1 MAIQDLVNYTVK
13 NLPDVLTPV
22 LDQVILAAGC
32 DPLEDEYLAQEKCSA
47 KWKEAGVVLCSFNLT
62 CDVELIKMEHL
73 SSAYIKDLSQ
83 NQDIVNNGDGT
94 YSSGLYT
101 KVKLNKEYLKVNAGT
116 TVDTKICGENI
127 SLANVKDEMQISDAI
142 MESVLECTWHL
153 DDGKL
158 IQAVLGDVSTSWSD
172 VTHNISGLGAFDWL
186 SDGVA
191 DLYFLFW
198 KDFLKDELNPLVQK
212 EINQALKS
220 VEPYYC
226 G

>member
-32 DPLEDEYLAQEKCSA
+32 DPLEDEYLAKEGSSS
-47 KWKEAGVVLCSFNLT
+47 KWGACTFNIT
-62 CDVELIKMEHL
+62 CDVKLIKMEHL
-73 SSAYIKDLSQ
+73 SKAYFKNLTQ

-101 KVKLNKEYLKVNAGT
+101 KVKLNCEHLNVNAGT
-116 TVDTKICGENI
+116 SIDTDICGVHVN
-127 SLANVKDEMQISDAI
+127 LANVKDEMKINDAL

-158 IQAVLGDVSTSWSD
+158 IQAVLGDVSTSWKNID
-172 VTHNISGLGAFDWL
+172 HNVSGLGEFNWL
-186 SDGVA
+186 ADAVA
-191 DLYFLFW
+191 DVFSFFW
-198 KDFLKDELNPLVQK
+198 KDFLKDEINPLVQK
-212 EINQALKS
+212 EINQALKD